1 MIRRAGEHG
10 LLVETGALEVSHRLD
25 AALRAERPPEVLEV
39 VPGPETVLV
48 VAPGADQ
55 SRLRGLLETLLS
67 HCHDVPAGDHAV
79 RDATTTTT
87 RASTAAEAT
96 PRAPDAT
103 RSPTSPAAHDDT
115 TAQTTPTGRDGTTE
129 GTTGRGTAEG
139 TTPAPFDGV
148 GAGVEPTAGSGAAL
162 VAGGGAGVVTIPV
175 VYDGADLESVAEA
188 AGISVDEVVSRH
200 AGRELVVGW
209 LGFAPGFAYLIGLD
223 PALHVPR
230 LATPRTSV
238 PAGSVAIAGPYSA
251 VYPTASPG
259 GWRLLGRTDARVWD
273 VSAEPPTPFRPG
285 TRVRFEVA

>member
-25 AALRAERPPEVLEV
+25 AALRDERPPEVLEV

-55 SRLRGLLETLLS
+55 ARLRELLERLAAR
-67 HCHDVPAGDHAV
+67 C
-79 RDATTTTT
+79 RDAPPGGHGE
-87 RASTAAEAT
+87 S
-96 PRAPDAT
+96 
-103 RSPTSPAAHDDT
+103 
-115 TAQTTPTGRDGTTE
+115 
-129 GTTGRGTAEG
+129 
-139 TTPAPFDGV
+139 
-148 GAGVEPTAGSGAAL
+148 
-162 VAGGGAGVVTIPV
+162 GGGAGLPYEGGPGESGGGSGLTYEGGPGAGSYKPGESGGGSGSTYEGAGRVTVPV
-175 VYDGADLESVAEA
+175 TYDGADLESVAEA
-188 AGISVDEVVSRH
+188 AGISVDEVVARH
-200 AGRELVVGW
+200 TGRELVVGW

-223 PALHVPR
+223 PVLHMPR

>member
-25 AALRAERPPEVLEV
+25 AALRDERPPEVLEV

-55 SRLRGLLETLLS
+55 GRLRELLERLAAR
-67 HCHDVPAGDHAV
+67 C
-79 RDATTTTT
+79 RDAPPGGHGE
-87 RASTAAEAT
+87 SGGD
-96 PRAPDAT
+96 PGLPYGPDG
-103 RSPTSPAAHDDT
+103 S
-115 TAQTTPTGRDGTTE
+115 G
-129 GTTGRGTAEG
+129 
-139 TTPAPFDGV
+139 
-148 GAGVEPTAGSGAAL
+148 AGSGPPSYE
-162 VAGGGAGVVTIPV
+162 GVGRVTIPV
-175 VYDGADLESVAEA
+175 TYDGADLESVAEA
-188 AGISVDEVVSRH
+188 AGISVDEVVARH
-200 AGRELVVGW
+200 TGRELVVGW

-223 PALHVPR
+223 PVLHVPR

-285 TRVRFEVA
+285 TRVRFEAA